1 MQPATPGE
9 PSPDSASP
17 PRFSA
22 TLTGECLILSGPLRV
37 QALSDPA
44 MTRSAATIDAS
55 AVTALDTAGAWFLE
69 KARRGGC
76 KVMGLPQELQPLLKQ
91 VAASWPQR
99 PKETGPPRGSLRGA
113 VEQLGRHVG
122 AAIASLLALVE
133 YLGRFLAALARALRH
148 PRQFPLTSLVYHCQA
163 VGLNAV
169 PIVVTI
175 SFLIGVVIAYQGAYQ
190 LRAFGAEIFTI
201 DLVGIAVLRELAIL
215 LTAIVVAGRT
225 GAAFTAALGAM
236 KMREE
241 IDAMRTLDI
250 DPDQTLILPR
260 VLALTLMMPI
270 LALIGDIAGLFG
282 GGVMAWAALDISPAI
297 YVARLS
303 QNVDVTHAFVGLV
316 KAPVFGMLIAIIG
329 CRFGMQVGGDT
340 ESLGRMTSASVVAA
354 IFAVIVA
361 DAGFSIFFAQV
372 GL

>member
-1 MQPATPGE
+1 MQPATPGNA
-9 PSPDSASP
+9 SLDAATSAP
-17 PRFSA
+17 FAAQRQDD
-22 TLTGECLILSGPLRV
+22 CVIMSGPLRI
-37 QALSDPA
+37 QTLPDPA
-44 MTRSAATIDAS
+44 VLDAVATIDA
-55 AVTALDTAGAWFLE
+55 AGITALDTAGAWFLE
-69 KARRGGC
+69 RARRGGC
-76 KVMGLPQELQPLLKQ
+76 GIVGLPQNLQPLLDQ
-91 VAASWPQR
+91 VAASWPKQPKTRDR
-99 PKETGPPRGSLRGA
+99 PGGGLRGA
-113 VEQLGRHVG
+113 VEQLGRRVS
-122 AAIASLLALVE
+122 AAVASLLSLVE
-133 YLGRFLAALARALRH
+133 YLGRFWVALARALRH

-175 SFLIGVVIAYQGAYQ
+175 SFLIGIVIAYQGAYQ

-250 DPDQTLILPR
+250 DPDETLILPR

-270 LALIGDIAGLFG
+270 LALIGDVAGLFG
-282 GGVMAWAALDISPAI
+282 GGVMAWAALDISPTI
-297 YVARLS
+297 YIARLS
-303 QNVDVTHAFVGLV
+303 ENVDVTHAFVGLV

-340 ESLGRMTSASVVAA
+340 ESLGRMTSGSVVAA